1 MSNNEKFL
9 DVGEVRV
16 VDSEEY
22 KAAVAV
28 IDDSMTA
35 EYMLGATK
43 DTFKEQPSTTI
54 FITRNLATPHGL
66 KIELKTDD
74 DVVFAIAESRVLGAF
89 RHTAIEELQLHVKST
104 VTPAERSVMRYVQPS
119 VKALNCE
126 LKSLYRDPS
135 FITHESYYDDIL
147 RELLISNRK
156 RINDLVSAD
165 KRVDVKTV
173 LEKQSEEIKERKA
186 ELISKGGLLSKL
198 MKGVR

>member
-1 MSNNEKFL
+1 MSNDEKSL
-9 DVGEVRV
+9 DIGEIRA

-22 KAAVAV
+22 RAAVAV
-28 IDDSMTA
+28 IENSMT
-35 EYMLGATK
+35 EENMLSVVNGI
-43 DTFKEQPSTTI
+43 FEEQPSTSI
-54 FITRNLATPHGL
+54 FITRNLATPHRL

-173 LEKQSEEIKERKA
+173 LEKQSEVTKERKA
-186 ELISKGGLLSKL
+186 ALISKGGLLSKL